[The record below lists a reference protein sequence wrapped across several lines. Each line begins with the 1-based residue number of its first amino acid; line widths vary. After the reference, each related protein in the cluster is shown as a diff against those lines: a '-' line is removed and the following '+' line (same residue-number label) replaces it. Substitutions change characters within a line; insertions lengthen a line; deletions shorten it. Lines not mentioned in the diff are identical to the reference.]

1 MCVLDRLCVIGCL
14 NEECNCDV
22 CTVRGHACSVCLTV
36 CVVFTPRT
44 MVHVYCVQLCAQ
56 CVGFVA

>member
-1 MCVLDRLCVIGCL
+1 MIGCL

-56 CVGFVA
+56 CVGFVV